1 MQMMSLDT
9 TFGALS
15 DVTRRGILERLA
27 RGEATVGELATPS
40 GLSLPAFSR
49 HLKVLER
56 ASLIT
61 NERRG
66 KFRYCSLRR
75 EALSTAAGWLDF
87 HRRFWIGSFDR
98 LDRHLKKPARGRRA

>member
-1 MQMMSLDT
+1 MQMMDLDT

-27 RGEATVGELATPS
+27 RGEATVGELAAPS

-61 NERRG
+61 NQRRG

-75 EALSTAAGWLDF
+75 ETLSEAAGWLDF
-87 HRRFWIGSFDR
+87 NRRFWVGSFDR
-98 LDRHLKKPARGRRA
+98 LDRYLKKRK

>member
-1 MQMMSLDT
+1 MKNLDV
-9 TFGALS
+9 TFSALS

-27 RGEATVGELATPS
+27 RGEATVGELAAPS
-40 GLSLPAFSR
+40 KLSLPAFSR

-75 EALSTAAGWLDF
+75 EALSEAAGWLDF
-87 HRRFWIGSFDR
+87 QRRFWLGSFAR
-98 LDRHLKKPARGRRA
+98 LDQHLKKATRGRKA